1 MAVVS
6 AMVIAGC
13 EQPRPSKS
21 LSSVAKT
28 YQEPPEPTKPDY
40 FDISIPAQ
48 AHRIPVIMYHDAI
61 PERKR
66 DSEWFD
72 VSRDEFDAQMK
83 LIQEK
88 GLVPIS
94 VRDFYEDLIGKKDA
108 PAGAIVLTF
117 DDNYQGFYDVALP
130 ILRQYNFPAMMFVH
144 TGFVGRKEGKHPK
157 MSWDTLKEIIKDPL
171 ISIGSHTVSHP
182 DDITTL
188 TSSDQQDE
196 LVNSK
201 AELEKQLGIP
211 IDFFAYPDGKNDEAV
226 QALSKATGY
235 KLAFTI
241 VNGPAEESPNIF
253 AVNRYVHTR
262 LEKAIDDCQRS
273 VDGGALGV
281 FSGPVSNGPVT
292 YREVS
297 DTGVKVALVEGGKPE
312 TVTSD
317 TREGV
322 LDFVHRTGAV
332 AGING
337 TFFSMAA
344 IASTDNKLIGPC
356 KTPDMAL
363 VVPDLEQQRW
373 EKLLN
378 RPIIMWGP
386 TALSIFPFV
395 PASMANDEVF
405 KAFMPDVTDVFMG
418 GAWMVHGGIPRTR
431 EQMDTF
437 ASKDIN
443 DARRRAF
450 IGLSSDGKI
459 VLGASKESCS
469 TEQLANAAAAAG
481 VAEAVLLDSGFS
493 TSLVYGEKIMASGHS
508 TASQPSRP
516 VPHAIV
522 LKGTLDPAS
531 VELVHSIAPSSIET
545 GRDDKPRRKRRRRRK
560 AKASAAPKTSTAA
573 PTTATSPYALE
584 ENPR

>member
-1 MAVVS
+1 
-6 AMVIAGC
+6 
-13 EQPRPSKS
+13 
-21 LSSVAKT
+21 
-28 YQEPPEPTKPDY
+28 
-40 FDISIPAQ
+40 
-48 AHRIPVIMYHDAI
+48 MYHDAI
-61 PERKR
+61 QERRR

-94 VRDFYEDLIGKKDA
+94 VKDLYEDLIGKKDA

-157 MSWDTLKEIIKDPL
+157 MSWDTLKEIIKEPL
-171 ISIGSHTVSHP
+171 ISIGSHTVHHP

-188 TSSDQQDE
+188 TSTDQQDE

-211 IDFFAYPDGKNDEAV
+211 IDFLAYPDGKNDEAV
-226 QALSKATGY
+226 QALSKAAGY

-262 LEKAIDDCQRS
+262 IEKAIEDCTRS

-281 FSGPVSNGPVT
+281 YSGPVTDGPVS

-297 DTGVKVALVEGGKPE
+297 DTGVTVALVEGGKPE

-386 TALSIFPFV
+386 TTLSIFPFI

-450 IGLSSDGKI
+450 IGLSSEGKI

-469 TEQLANAAAAAG
+469 TAQLATAAAAAG
-481 VAEAVLLDSGFS
+481 ISEAVLLDSGFS
-493 TSLVYGEKIMASGHS
+493 TSLVFGEKIMASGHS

-531 VELVHSIAPSSIET
+531 VELVHSIAPAGSAASA
-545 GRDDKPRRKRRRRRK
+545 DDKPKRRRRRRRK
-560 AKASAAPKTSTAA
+560 AKSTTMKTETVPSSAAA
-573 PTTATSPYALE
+573 ATSP
-584 ENPR
+584 